1 MSPRRVSKEIVRSVP
16 LLRTDQEL
24 VFAALEIVEARVPA
38 LPVVD
43 SARRYAG
50 IFGEREFI
58 GALFPAY
65 LGELRSVAFV
75 PETLDEALEQR
86 SECAREPVSDYMNT
100 EHVEAEPHCSDAQL
114 AETFLHHRVLIV
126 PIVESRE
133 VRGVVT
139 RWDFF
144 TELAGRLGP

>member
-1 MSPRRVSKEIVRSVP
+1 MYRDLGFIRVEGRH
-16 LLRTDQEL
+16 
-24 VFAALEIVEARVPA
+24 
-38 LPVVD
+38 
-43 SARRYAG
+43 ARRAADG
-50 IFGEREFI
+50 RRTRAPF
-58 GALFPAY
+58 AY
-65 LGELRSVAFV
+65 LVYPHKPFVAFV
-75 PETLDEALEQR
+75 PETVDEALERR

-144 TELAGRLGP
+144 TALAGRLRP